1 MSTPDRT
8 PAQTRAIEARGGD
21 VVVAAGAGSGKTL
34 VLVERFAGLVADGI
48 DPERILTITFTEKA
62 AAEMSERIGHALAAR
77 GRPDARRALEGAWI
91 STIHGFCARLLREH
105 ALEAGVDPAF
115 AVLTDVPAARVR
127 RAALLEAQRSFRAAR
142 PGAYDGLVERVR
154 WGKDQDGATSIRRRV
169 LELYDE
175 LRAAGASLTTGGSGA
190 TTDEDLDALWHEGVH
205 AAFAA
210 LAAAVGCLVAAAG
223 AQPRLTSRTLRQVAA
238 VRAAA
243 DEVAAARLD
252 AFRPEVW
259 HALDRLARA
268 CQGDGPLGVELGRA
282 RVAAQEAAQA
292 YAEGPS
298 RALGRGLEELLVR
311 FDAALRRE
319 KADRSLLDF
328 ADLEERAGALLAGRP
343 DVREAVQARFDAVLV
358 DEFQDTSRIQQRI
371 VDLVRRPRAFFAVG
385 DVKQSIYG
393 FRHAEVRGLLDL
405 ERTVRDEG
413 GEVVSLDVS
422 FRTRP
427 EVLGFVD
434 DVFQRAWAEP
444 GSEVPH
450 QPLRAGAPFGPA
462 PAGASGP
469 VPVVEVVVGRGEV
482 MERARAH
489 EARAVAARL
498 AAIVEG
504 KLVRGTNPL
513 RKATFGQ
520 PLRYRDCAILLP
532 ATTALAAYER
542 ALRERGVPYKVAAGR
557 GFYGAR
563 EVVDAVALLQV
574 AASAHDDLALATVLR
589 SPAVGLSDE
598 ALLALA
604 THAQRR
610 RLPSLL
616 EALAQPEA
624 VALEPLDHERC
635 RKARALVVG
644 LRRRRGRWSTRQL
657 LEWGLER
664 SGLLDGALL
673 RQGDLRGAANLHKLL
688 GIVDELEREGSS
700 SPAEVAA
707 ILGDLRASGA
717 REAEANVA
725 GDDEDAVSVLT
736 VHAAKGL
743 EWPLVVAA
751 DLGRGTRSDVDAVAW
766 TPEAGVVVALRDPAR
781 PDAAIVP
788 LSLARRSAAARE
800 RAREESKRLLYV
812 AMTRAQDQLILA
824 GAKGDRAARTG
835 DWLTWVQN
843 GLGARQG
850 ASARAGEQDAAMG
863 GMALRVESASGI
875 PVRRVDTA
883 SDLDGTPIV
892 GPLGPAAGARPVLDA
907 ARAAALARGERPALP
922 AVEPEVEARAQALL
936 ALAEEG
942 RLPPLD
948 QGTSVTTVSEVV
960 TWAICPRRHLLEHVV
975 GDQARDDDR
984 GASAAEDALR
994 AAGFDLEAS
1003 PSRGASRRS
1012 GDLPPDVEGI
1022 VVHEVLAHTLGPRP
1036 SPARVAERL
1045 AQLAAERG
1053 VDAPPEAVERS
1064 AARALALARS
1074 FDASELGLRAGAAPV
1089 VTRERPFLVAVPGLE
1104 SGGDPLLLRGQTD
1117 LLFHERRGSGW
1128 ILVDYKAS
1136 EVTAFEVPERLD
1148 PPALQARLYAVAL
1161 EALGERVAEA
1171 HVAFLVPE
1179 MTVKIDVGPDALAA
1193 TRRLLARFVEA
1204 RRRLEAPATTGAAC
1218 RTCPFL
1224 SGCSAGRGAVLTTR
1238 RAPVEVA
1245 GATAG

>member
-1 MSTPDRT
+1 VPLPERT

-48 DPERILTITFTEKA
+48 EPERILTITFTERA
-62 AAEMSERIGHALAAR
+62 AAEMTERIGHALAER
-77 GRPDARRALEGAWI
+77 GRSDARRALEGAWI

-115 AVLTDVPAARVR
+115 SVLTDVPAARVR
-127 RAALLEAQRSFRAAR
+127 RAALLEAQRSFRATR

-175 LRAAGASLTTGGSGA
+175 LRAAGASLTTGGTGTGA
-190 TTDEDLDALWHEGVH
+190 DEDLDALWHEGVQ

-210 LAAAVGCLVAAAG
+210 LAGAVACLVAAAG
-223 AQPRLTSRTLRQVAA
+223 AQARLTSRTLRQVAA

-268 CQGDGPLGVELGRA
+268 CQGEGALAPELGRA
-282 RVAAQEAAQA
+282 RLAAQEAGQA

-319 KADRSLLDF
+319 KAGRSLLDF
-328 ADLEERAGALLAGRP
+328 ADLEERAGALLGERP
-343 DVREAVQARFDAVLV
+343 DVREAVQSRFDAVLV
-358 DEFQDTSRIQQRI
+358 DEFQDTSRIQQKI

-405 ERTVRDEG
+405 ERTVREEG
-413 GEVVSLDVS
+413 GEVVALDVS

-450 QPLRAGAPFGPA
+450 QPLRAGAPFGPS
-462 PAGASGP
+462 PSGASGP
-469 VPVVEVVVGRGEV
+469 TPVVEVVVGRGEV

-498 AAIVEG
+498 AAVVEG
-504 KLVRGTNPL
+504 KLVHGTNPL
-513 RKATFGQ
+513 RKATFGE

-604 THAQRR
+604 EHAQRR
-610 RLPSLL
+610 RLQSLL

-635 RKARALVVG
+635 RKARALVLG

-707 ILGDLRASGA
+707 ILADLRASGA

-725 GDDEDAVSVLT
+725 GDDEDAVSVMT

-743 EWPLVVAA
+743 EWPLVVVA

-781 PDAAIVP
+781 PDAAMIP
-788 LSLARRSAAARE
+788 LSLARQTATAKARS
-800 RAREESKRLLYV
+800 REESKRLLYV
-812 AMTRAQDQLILA
+812 AMTRAQDQLVLA
-824 GAKGDRAARTG
+824 GAKSDRATRTG

-843 GLGARQG
+843 GLGARRG
-850 ASARAGEQDAAMG
+850 PPAGEQDAAMG
-863 GMALRVESASGI
+863 GVALRVESASGI

-892 GPLGPAAGARPVLDA
+892 GPVGPAAGARPVLDA

-922 AVEPEVEARAQALL
+922 AVEPELEAQAQALL
-936 ALAEEG
+936 QLAEEG

-948 QGTSVTTVSEVV
+948 QGTSVTTISEVV
-960 TWAICPRRHLLEHVV
+960 TWATCPRKHLLEHVV
-975 GDQARDDDR
+975 GDLQRDDGRAD
-984 GASAAEDALR
+984 GAADDALR
-994 AAGFDLEAS
+994 AAGWDSAAVE
-1003 PSRGASRRS
+1003 PSRGASRR
-1012 GDLPPDVEGI
+1012 GTDLPADVEGI
-1022 VVHEVLAHTLGPRP
+1022 VVHEVLAHTLGARP
-1036 SPARVAERL
+1036 SPTRVAERL

-1053 VDAPPEAVERS
+1053 VAADSDQLEGS
-1064 AARALALARS
+1064 AARALSLARS
-1074 FDASELGLRAGAAPV
+1074 FERTELGLRAHAAPV
-1089 VTRERPFLVAVPGLE
+1089 VTRERPFLVGVPGLE
-1104 SGGDPLLLRGQTD
+1104 SGGHPLLLRGQTD

-1128 ILVDYKAS
+1128 VLVDYKAS

-1148 PPALQARLYAVAL
+1148 PPALQTRLYAVAL

-1179 MTVKIDVGPDALAA
+1179 MTVKIDVGPNALAG
-1193 TRRLLARFVEA
+1193 TRRLLARFVDA
-1204 RRRLEAPATTGAAC
+1204 RRRLEAPATPGAAC
-1218 RTCPFL
+1218 RTCSFRK
-1224 SGCSAGRGAVLTTR
+1224 GCTAGQAHLASTR
-1238 RAPVEVA
+1238 RA
-1245 GATAG
+1245 TAEPSPIHP